1 MEGLI
6 MQLSV
11 EFWIT
16 IVMYAISFGV
26 SAGVILTRLKYI
38 EAKQDKHNNF
48 ITRLTINEQ
57 CSQSAQRRIDELK
70 IDLDKIKDK
79 L

>member
-1 MEGLI
+1 M
-6 MQLSV
+6 SV
-11 EFWIT
+11 EFWVT

-38 EAKQDKHNNF
+38 EAKQDKHNDF
-48 ITRLTINEQ
+48 ITRLTISEQ
-57 CSQSAQRRIDELK
+57 CAQSAQRRIDELK